1 MNALPIYQTIILLG
15 FLFTLQKYYHILSL
29 FIFISLSTN
38 SQTKDSVD
46 RQIDSTINSAESKTK
61 SKNQNKDLKPPN
73 NSINIKTLA
82 GKPEILTSG
91 FIDIVNNGQ
100 VNASVRFIRLFI
112 GEPGKFAIPLSIY
125 SGVSS
130 NNFSNGSLSGQNQQN
145 QLLYR
150 SNDQLVINF
159 INPLSGLANLSI
171 EGIIFFSKKKITR
184 TGIIYHFGERILTG
198 QKTGT
203 VNNPGT
209 GKPVNFLNSFGATG
223 LYFQTGAWER
233 NNAKNVGIF
242 WLVFRYIGCYT
253 NPNQLKEFLPAIETN
268 GLYHG
273 WSVGW
278 GVEINQLVNIKVLY
292 YKYIK
297 QPEIDYSLPIYQF
310 SFNYSLKN

>member
-1 MNALPIYQTIILLG
+1 MKLLLPILLW
-15 FLFTLQKYYHILSL
+15 LLPVITAAQAKD
-29 FIFISLSTN
+29 SLS
-38 SQTKDSVD
+38 KIPV
-46 RQIDSTINSAESKTK
+46 SKA
-61 SKNQNKDLKPPN
+61 SY
-73 NSINIKTLA
+73 
-82 GKPEILTSG
+82 KPEIFTSG

-100 VNASVRFIRLFI
+100 VNASARFIRLFI

-130 NNFSNGSLSGQNQQN
+130 NNFSNGSISGQNQQS

-171 EGIIFFSKKKITR
+171 EGNIFFSKKKITR

-203 VNNPGT
+203 ISSPTT

-233 NNAKNVGIF
+233 NNSKNMGVF
-242 WLVFRYIGCYT
+242 WLAFRYIGCYT

-273 WSVGW
+273 YSLGW
-278 GVEINQLVNIKVLY
+278 GVEINHLVNIKVLY